1 MPWEACVTVAGV
13 ALMLLALARNV
24 AGPDLILLA
33 GMTVFMAL
41 GSLPDTRFPAPR
53 QMAAAFGNEG
63 LLAVGV
69 LFVVAAGLTQTG
81 GLRLVTERLLGRP
94 RTVSQAQIRM
104 MLPVAGISAFLNN
117 TPVVA
122 MFMPIINDW
131 CKRTGISPAKLFIP
145 LSYAAVLGGVCT
157 LIGTSTNLVVQ
168 GLILDTLR
176 INPDAPIRPLG
187 MFTLGAVGLPAAIV
201 GIAFVILMSRYL
213 LPNRQGSS
221 AQLSDP
227 RQYTVE
233 MMVQPNSVI
242 DGQTIEQAG
251 LRHLP
256 GAYLMEV
263 QRNGETFAAVGPEQV
278 LRGGDRLIFA
288 GVIESVAELQKI
300 RGLLPATNQVFKLND
315 PRPHRCLVEAV
326 VSNTCPIV
334 GQTIREGRFR
344 TRYNAAVIAV
354 HRNGERLDR
363 KIGDITLHP
372 GDTLLVETHP
382 RFLQQNRDSRDFY
395 LVSAVEN
402 SDPPRHDKAW
412 IAGIILFGLVFTVS
426 LESLPWDWVPR
437 IGVFTAGLVAAGLML
452 LFGCISTA
460 QARRSIEWQV
470 LIAIGAALAI
480 GRTMD
485 ATGAAAALAG
495 WLMQGFNAWGPWGVL
510 LGVYLVTVLMTEIVT
525 NNAAAA
531 LAFPI
536 ARAAAESLGVDFMP
550 FAVTIALAASAGFAT
565 PIGYQTHLMV
575 YGPGGYRF
583 SDFLKIGLPMDL
595 LIMAVAVT
603 LTPMIFPF

>member
-1 MPWEACVTVAGV
+1 
-13 ALMLLALARNV
+13 MLVALARNL

-41 GSLPDTRFPAPR
+41 GSFGDTRFPAPR
-53 QMAAAFGNEG
+53 ELAASFGNEG

-69 LFVVAAGLTQTG
+69 LFIVAAGLTQTG

-94 RTVSQAQIRM
+94 TSVPQAQVRM

-122 MFMPIINDW
+122 MFMPIVNDW

-145 LSYAAVLGGVCT
+145 LSYAAVLGGMCT
-157 LIGTSTNLVVQ
+157 LIGTSTNLVIQ
-168 GLILDTLR
+168 GFILDILR
-176 INPDAPIRPLG
+176 TDPDAPLQPLG
-187 MFTLGAVGLPAAIV
+187 MFTLGTIGLPAAAV
-201 GIAFVILMSRYL
+201 GITFILLTSRFL
-213 LPNRQGSS
+213 LPHREGAS

-233 MMVQPNSVI
+233 MMVQPNSSI
-242 DGQTIEQAG
+242 DGQTIEKAG

-256 GAYLMEV
+256 GAYLMEI
-263 QRNGETFAAVGPEQV
+263 QRDDDTLVAVGPEQV

-288 GVIESVAELQKI
+288 GVVESITELQKI
-300 RGLLPATNQVFKLND
+300 RGLLPATDQVFKLDD
-315 PRPHRCLVEAV
+315 PRPQRCLVEAV
-326 VSNTCPIV
+326 VSNTRPLV
-334 GQTIREGRFR
+334 GKTIREGRFR

-354 HRNGERLDR
+354 HRNGERIDR
-363 KIGDITLHP
+363 KIGDIVLHP
-372 GDTLLVETHP
+372 GDTLLLETHP
-382 RFLQQNRDSRDFY
+382 RFLHHHRDSRDFY

-412 IAGIILFGLVFTVS
+412 IAALILVGLVVV
-426 LESLPWDWVPR
+426 LAMESLPWDWVPR
-437 IGVFTAGLVAAGLML
+437 ISVFTAGLIAAGLML
-452 LFGCISTA
+452 LLGCISTA
-460 QARRSIEWQV
+460 QARRSIQWQV

-485 ATGAAAALAG
+485 ATGAAAALSG
-495 WLMQGFNAWGPWGVL
+495 WLMKGFDPWGAWGVL
-510 LGVYLVTVLMTEIVT
+510 LGVYLVTLLLTEIVT

-550 FAVTIALAASAGFAT
+550 FAVIIAIAASAGFAT

-583 SDFLKIGLPMDL
+583 SDFLRIGIPMDL
-595 LIMAVAVT
+595 LIMATAVT
-603 LTPMIFPF
+603 LTPLVFPFAGS